1 MPNSTDECRTQ
12 TVHKHTHYTHA
23 RAFGVHLGNKKS
35 TAKLVRGLACQ
46 WQTKGNGLGEQRE
59 LVEPKQ
65 SQELLGTIERPAE
78 KQADRLVSKSQCE

>member
-1 MPNSTDECRTQ
+1 MNA
-12 TVHKHTHYTHA
+12 VHKLYTNTHITHT
-23 RAFGVHLGNKKS
+23 RAHLVYIWETKKS